1 MANPMKAIKAVKN
14 FTGGKKGRAIE
25 NKVRKEFG
33 MSKGGI
39 TAGKA
44 KVNRKVEKL
53 DTIAEGRTGGNL
65 SYIYKK
71 GKLIE
76 RFENH
81 PPIKTKPRALTKRI
95 NQMAPSSKKTTKSFN
110 KIQKKYGNAIKP
122 NASMFATVPK
132 VPVKVPKVPVKR
144 RSK

>member
-1 MANPMKAIKAVKN
+1 MANPIKAIKSVK
-14 FTGGKKGRAIE
+14 K
-25 NKVRKEFG
+25 
-33 MSKGGI
+33 I

-95 NQMAPSSKKTTKSFN
+95 NQMAPSKKREIKNIN
-110 KIQKKYGNAIKP
+110 KIVKNEGKAIKP
-122 NASMFATVPK
+122 NVRVNPRTA
-132 VPVKVPKVPVKR
+132 PKVPVKR
-144 RSK
+144 RGK